1 MAFDW
6 VTRSWGCRT
15 NRWTL
20 MKGNEKKYKRHKETY
35 QHKVDEQLNGR
46 KEIRKINLKEKRKY
60 NQPGAGRIL
69 KNGLE

>member
-1 MAFDW
+1 
-6 VTRSWGCRT
+6 
-15 NRWTL
+15 